1 MKLVKHLANLGY
13 GSRKE
18 VMAMLRNG
26 RFTDA
31 GGTEIDADA
40 DIAHGEIRFDGAPLD
55 PDASAVIMLNKPVGF
70 TCSTK
75 DPGRIVYDILPMRW
89 RFRKPPI
96 SPIGRLDRD
105 TSGLL
110 VFARN
115 ADVQRK
121 LNKQFENREVSK
133 QYVALVYG
141 YPADMQGEVN
151 APLRYDPEHP
161 PLHIVDPVAGQPALT
176 RWRVLERLSGLTR
189 VLLEPVTGRSH
200 QLRVHM
206 QAIGHPIVG
215 DTLYAR
221 EFHPENE
228 SRLCLH
234 AQTLEFLHPLTGR
247 PVTCTWPAPF

>member
-1 MKLVKHLANLGY
+1 MLTDCPILLDDGDLLIIGKPAGLLTVPGKGPDKQDSLQTRLLA
-13 GSRKE
+13 
-18 VMAMLRNG
+18 A
-26 RFTDA
+26 F
-31 GGTEIDADA
+31 
-40 DIAHGEIRFDGAPLD
+40 
-55 PDASAVIMLNKPVGF
+55 PDTRLIH
-70 TCSTK
+70 
-75 DPGRIVYDILPMRW
+75 
-89 RFRKPPI
+89 
-96 SPIGRLDRD
+96 RLDRD

-110 VFARN
+110 VFARS
-115 ADVQRK
+115 AEVQRK
-121 LNKQFENREVSK
+121 LNKQFAHREVSK

-141 YPADMQGEVN
+141 YPAEMQGEVN

-176 RWRVLERLSGLTR
+176 RWRVLERLSGRTR

>member
-31 GGTEIDADA
+31 QGQEIDADSTI
-40 DIAHGEIRFDGAPLD
+40 DHREIRFDGAPLD
-55 PDASAVIMLNKPVGF
+55 PDAEAVIMLNKPVGF

-110 VFARN
+110 LFTADGAFLHRVISPKSNVPKVYEATLAR
-115 ADVQRK
+115 
-121 LNKQFENREVSK
+121 
-133 QYVALVYG
+133 
-141 YPADMQGEVN
+141 
-151 APLRYDPEHP
+151 PLRGDEGALFASGTMMLESETK
-161 PLHIVDPVAGQPALT
+161 PLLPAELT
-176 RWRVLERLSGLTR
+176 VTGERSARLVLHEGRYHQVRRMFAATGNHVETLHRAAIGGLTLGDLAEGSWRELSLTERQR
-189 VLLEPVTGRSH
+189 VILP
-200 QLRVHM
+200 
-206 QAIGHPIVG
+206 
-215 DTLYAR
+215 
-221 EFHPENE
+221 
-228 SRLCLH
+228 
-234 AQTLEFLHPLTGR
+234 
-247 PVTCTWPAPF
+247 